1 MHLALIYIMQQH
13 QGTWN
18 ERSIS
23 RTLRSN
29 FPSKAEMTIQNSSAL
44 PGTYL
49 PPPAIV
55 AGAHV
60 SGMTA
65 YQKLTA
71 EAQADYSGYWA
82 RIAREFVSWRT
93 PFTSLLDESEAPF

>member
-13 QGTWN
+13 QGTRN
-18 ERSIS
+18 ARSIS
-23 RTLRSN
+23 LTLRSDSPN
-29 FPSKAEMTIQNSSAL
+29 DAEMTNQNSSAL
-44 PGTYL
+44 PATYL

-60 SGMTA
+60 SGMAA

-71 EAQADYSGYWA
+71 EAEADYSGYWA
-82 RIAREFVSWRT
+82 RIAREFVNWRT
-93 PFTSLLDESEAPF
+93 PFISSLD